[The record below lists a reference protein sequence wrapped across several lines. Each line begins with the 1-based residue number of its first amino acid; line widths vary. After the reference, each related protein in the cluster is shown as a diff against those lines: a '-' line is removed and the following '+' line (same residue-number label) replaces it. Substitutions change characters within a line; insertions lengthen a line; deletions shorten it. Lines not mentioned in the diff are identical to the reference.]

1 MERHKQLVGSAEVE
15 NKHLI
20 RVEILGYEYY
30 LSREE
35 LSQLLHGHR
44 QRILV
49 YENSHENSILPSI

>member
-1 MERHKQLVGSAEVE
+1 VDKQKQFVGSAEVE
-15 NKHLI
+15 DKHLV

-35 LSQLLHGHR
+35 LTQLLHGHR

-49 YENSHENSILPSI
+49 YENRS

>member
-1 MERHKQLVGSAEVE
+1 MERQKQLVGSAEVE

-49 YENSHENSILPSI
+49 YENRS